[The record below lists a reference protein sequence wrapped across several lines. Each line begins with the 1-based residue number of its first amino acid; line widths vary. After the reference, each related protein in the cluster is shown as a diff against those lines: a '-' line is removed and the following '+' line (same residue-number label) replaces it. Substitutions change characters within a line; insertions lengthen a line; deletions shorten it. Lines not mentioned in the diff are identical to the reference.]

1 MVQMLPPLVSEA
13 PGKGEQIAEEGRN
26 SVAVPEPG
34 DQETVLQPERGLKE

>member
-1 MVQMLPPLVSEA
+1 MVQMLPPLVPEA
-13 PGKGEQIAEEGRN
+13 PGEGEQIAEGRN

>member
-13 PGKGEQIAEEGRN
+13 PGEGEQIAEEGRN

-34 DQETVLQPERGLKE
+34 DQETVFQPERGLKE